1 MTDAFVK
8 SNIIDRYNLISY
20 DSPYTAA
27 FGLGRYE
34 YEYGYFIFK
43 SNDIWQVALDLN
55 VIFVGDKPKGI
66 IYQGATELSTLD
78 QITTLLDKLE
88 KQLQEPKL
96 REIKHRLQFLE
107 QDFI

>member
-1 MTDAFVK
+1 M
-8 SNIIDRYNLISY
+8 
-20 DSPYTAA
+20 
-27 FGLGRYE
+27 RYE
-34 YEYGYFIFK
+34 YEFGCLIFK
-43 SNDIWQVALDLN
+43 AHDIWHVALDLN
-55 VIFVGDKPKGI
+55 VIFVQDKPKGI

>member
-1 MTDAFVK
+1 MTDDFVK
-8 SNIIDRYNLISY
+8 SNIIDRYHLISH
-20 DSPYTAA
+20 DSFHTAA
-27 FGLGRYE
+27 FGIGRYE
-34 YEYGYFIFK
+34 YEYGHLIFK

-55 VIFVGDKPKGI
+55 VIFVQDKPKGI

-78 QITTLLDKLE
+78 QITSLLNK
-88 KQLQEPKL
+88 LQEPKL